1 MKIFDQ
7 DPLAFIEQMKVDQ
20 QQLYTNQQQLN
31 QNIKLLVSRVNE
43 QQQAIDSLIK
53 GLEMANKTTELM
65 MTQLMGQL
73 QSHYNNQS
81 SSGQH

>member
-1 MKIFDQ
+1 VKIFDQ
-7 DPLAFIEQMKVDQ
+7 DPLAFIEQMKLDQ
-20 QQLYTNQQQLN
+20 QQLYNNQQQLN

-43 QQQAIDSLIK
+43 QQQSIDSLIK

-73 QSHYNNQS
+73 QKNYADFS
-81 SSGQH
+81 STGQH

>member
-7 DPLAFIEQMKVDQ
+7 DPLAFIEQMKLDQ

-31 QNIKLLVSRVNE
+31 QNIKLLVTRVNE

-53 GLEMANKTTELM
+53 GLEMTNKTTELM

-73 QSHYNNQS
+73 QKSYNDFS
-81 SSGQH
+81 STGQH